1 MESRLALPPQESSE
15 APAIRDK
22 CDDAD
27 EIAVEKGDSVV
38 AAGAV
43 GCVVVVGD
51 DIGEPDEDESNST
64 GL

>member
-1 MESRLALPPQESSE
+1 MALLPQESRE

-43 GCVVVVGD
+43 GCVVVVDD

>member
-43 GCVVVVGD
+43 GCVVVVDD

>member
-1 MESRLALPPQESSE
+1 MALLPQESRE

-27 EIAVEKGDSVV
+27 EIAVEKGDDTVV

-43 GCVVVVGD
+43 GCVVVVDD
-51 DIGEPDEDESNST
+51 DIGEPNEEESNKT